1 MDIVLELLKLRLD
14 FFGFRGV
21 WRRQSLLTLSMFCSS
36 SLSKVLGY
44 ADSDYVVE
52 NITIRIPP

>member
-1 MDIVLELLKLRLD
+1 MDIDLS
-14 FFGFRGV
+14 GFRGV
-21 WRRQSLLTLSMFCSS
+21 WKRKSLLTCSVFYSS

>member
-1 MDIVLELLKLRLD
+1 MNIILD
-14 FFGFRGV
+14 DDMVFFGFRGV
-21 WRRQSLLTLSMFCSS
+21 RGMENLLTPSMFYSS
-36 SLSKVLGY
+36 SLSKILGY